1 MDLKF
6 EESADAGSFLIRL
19 KRSNVEAFHYRGY
32 ACEKSANHVLK
43 YALQEDLTVV
53 GLFCIFGNS
62 SRMH

>member
-19 KRSNVEAFHYRGY
+19 ESLNV
-32 ACEKSANHVLK
+32 K
-43 YALQEDLTVV
+43 ALIILVMRVKIQLIRFQNVSKGRLHRL

-62 SRMH
+62 GHLH